1 MGKSAVNAY
10 LRLNREVWSHLPPPV
25 RTFPPIRLYG
35 SFVNRLVRWRS
46 ARRQYFATYVLR
58 NRPQL
63 QLISRLSDQMAVGS
77 TLRLAVLGCSNGA
90 EVYSTLWTIRS
101 RRPDLNVISH
111 AVDISKDIVELA
123 EKAVY
128 SLKTP
133 ELVDS
138 PIFARMSPAEMQAMF
153 DADGNGDTVRIKPW
167 LKEGITWHIGDAGSP
182 ELIQRLGPQDMVT
195 ANNFLCH
202 MEPSRAERCLR
213 TIARLVS
220 PEGYVVVSGID
231 LDVRTRVAQDLG
243 WRPVRELLED
253 IHDGEETLRAAW
265 PCDYWGLE
273 ALDKTRRDWEVRYAS
288 VFQVSER
295 A

>member
-1 MGKSAVNAY
+1 
-10 LRLNREVWSHLPPPV
+10 
-25 RTFPPIRLYG
+25 
-35 SFVNRLVRWRS
+35 
-46 ARRQYFATYVLR
+46 
-58 NRPQL
+58 
-63 QLISRLSDQMAVGS
+63 
-77 TLRLAVLGCSNGA
+77 
-90 EVYSTLWTIRS
+90 
-101 RRPDLNVISH
+101 
-111 AVDISKDIVELA
+111 
-123 EKAVY
+123 
-128 SLKTP
+128 
-133 ELVDS
+133 
-138 PIFARMSPAEMQAMF
+138 
-153 DADGNGDTVRIKPW
+153 
-167 LKEGITWHIGDAGSP
+167 
-182 ELIQRLGPQDMVT
+182 MVT

-273 ALDKTRRDWEVRYAS
+273 ALDKTRHDWEVRYAS